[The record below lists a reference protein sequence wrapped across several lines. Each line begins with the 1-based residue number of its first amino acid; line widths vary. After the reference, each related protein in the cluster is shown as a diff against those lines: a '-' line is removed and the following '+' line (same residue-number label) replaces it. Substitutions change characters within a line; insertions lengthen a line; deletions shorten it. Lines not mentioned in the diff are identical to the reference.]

1 MKRSISFKK
10 TIFVSNKTLKP
21 DTMLNN
27 TNEIKME
34 NQPIDCLTVNK
45 KVNTGLCESV
55 LGLVNTKEEAKQK
68 LSKWL

>member
-1 MKRSISFKK
+1 
-10 TIFVSNKTLKP
+10 
-21 DTMLNN
+21 MLNN

-45 KVNTGLCESV
+45 EVDTDFIEKVKTGLCESV

-68 LSKWL
+68 LSTWL